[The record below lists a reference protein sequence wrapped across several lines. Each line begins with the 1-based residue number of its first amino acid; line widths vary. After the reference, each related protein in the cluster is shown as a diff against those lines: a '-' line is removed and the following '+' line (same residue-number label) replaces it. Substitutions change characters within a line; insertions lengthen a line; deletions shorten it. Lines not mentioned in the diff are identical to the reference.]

1 MESMNKFKVL
11 TIVIVCMFLFVI
23 AAIYSNT
30 KDVSNGKAK
39 KTIESSTE
47 HKQKPEVVQ
56 SNRNTEDLQRQI
68 DFVNQRIDEIS
79 SKSESSYGLN
89 CKIIG
94 VKTSEGILKLS
105 PAEAVEEARNEGSE
119 LVITCVL

>member
-11 TIVIVCMFLFVI
+11 TVVIVCMFLFVI

-30 KDVSNGKAK
+30 KDVSNSKAK
-39 KTIESSTE
+39 KSSELSTDY
-47 HKQKPEVVQ
+47 KQKTEVVQ
-56 SNRNTEDLQRQI
+56 SNKNTEDLQRQI
-68 DFVNQRIDEIS
+68 DFVNQRLDELS
-79 SKSESSYGLN
+79 GKSDVSYGLN

-94 VKTSEGILKLS
+94 VKTPEGIVKLS
-105 PAEAVEEARNEGSE
+105 PDEAVEEARSVGSE